1 MHDIRVCKLT
11 MLCVSNVPLE
21 MLSHR
26 KIVAPDERQHA
37 NVGRVECDDVE
48 FDAELLSGILQKMG
62 QALVQVLARLGPAHL
77 KDFAVRH

>member
-1 MHDIRVCKLT
+1 M
-11 MLCVSNVPLE
+11 
-21 MLSHR
+21 
-26 KIVAPDERQHA
+26 
-37 NVGRVECDDVE
+37 ECDDVE